1 VVVGA
6 GYVQALL
13 TAPAD
18 VGCPPRVQRAG
29 HCVRTP
35 AAGSG
40 CAAAPECVTALRVLA
55 PDGALLGSSNSA
67 LARVGPLP
75 AAIRLEVLGCGG
87 PLALD
92 LDIGTPTPGFAAASG
107 QVDGGSIRLDWSP
120 AGEADLVCALWR
132 WHEALEVC
140 CVADSGEARFD
151 LPPGSRAR
159 SARLSRG
166 RLVSRVAG
174 AGGTSID
181 VFRTAESPELLG
193 PSTGL
198 RTGPAAAA
206 ER

>member
-1 VVVGA
+1 MVVGA

-35 AAGSG
+35 AAGRG
-40 CAAAPECVTALRVLA
+40 CAAAPECVTSLRVFA
-55 PDGALLGSSNSA
+55 PDGALLGSSDSA

-87 PLALD
+87 PLALE
-92 LDIGTPTPGFAAASG
+92 LDIGAPMPGFAAASG
-107 QVDGGSIRLDWSP
+107 QVDGGSIRFDWSP
-120 AGEADLVCALWR
+120 AGEADQICALWR
-132 WHEALEVC
+132 WPEALEVC
-140 CVADSGEARFD
+140 CAADSGEARFD
-151 LPPGSRAR
+151 LASGTRAR

-166 RLVSRVAG
+166 RLLSRVPG
-174 AGGTSID
+174 ADGTSID
-181 VFRTAESPELLG
+181 VYRTAESPELLS
-193 PSTGL
+193 P
-198 RTGPAAAA
+198 TGPAAAA